1 MSITL
6 GRYSHTGRDPAPR
19 ALDPVVDPAED
30 AGSVTD
36 TICAAVFR
44 ASTPLW
50 WWLALLPSLGL
61 LGGGVVSVGWLFA
74 SGVQTWGNNWPT
86 VWGFEL
92 INYVWWIGIASGGT
106 FISSLFFLLRV
117 QWRTSLSRIA
127 ETMTLFTAVCAA
139 IYPILHLGRP
149 WFFYW
154 LFPYP
159 NTMTLWPQ
167 FKSPLLWDFIA
178 ILAYVVA
185 SVLFWFIG
193 ILPDLAT
200 MRDRASSRAAQ
211 LFYGMLAMGFRGSGR
226 QWRHYRS
233 TYGVMASIMAPLVVS
248 VHSVVGL
255 DFAGGET
262 PGWHSTQFP
271 PFFVFGAIL
280 SGFAAVLILVI
291 PLRRL
296 FRFEAYLTGR
306 HVDILCKLLLVS
318 SLCVSYAYMMDAFS
332 TYYGG
337 DKAELSW
344 FHNRLHGAHASV
356 YYLTLALNCVVPQ
369 LFWFRAFRESQA
381 AVLLV
386 SFAVVVGMWFER
398 FGIVV
403 TSLAHTELPSA
414 WGIYHPSFWDYSLF
428 AGTVGLFST
437 GFLLFIRMFPMIS
450 MFEMRELVVEGRP

>member
-1 MSITL
+1 MSIAL
-6 GRYSHTGRDPAPR
+6 GRIVPTPR
-19 ALDPVVDPAED
+19 RTSLRASDPVVDPAED

-36 TICAAVFR
+36 TVCAAVLR
-44 ASTPLW
+44 PTTPMW
-50 WWLALLPSLGL
+50 WWLAMVPSVGL
-61 LGGGVVSVGWLFA
+61 LGLGAISVGWLFY
-74 SGVQTWGNNWPT
+74 SGIQIWGNNWPT
-86 VWGFEL
+86 VWGFPI

-127 ETMTLFTAVCAA
+127 ETMTLFTAVCAG

-178 ILAYVVA
+178 ILAYVV
-185 SVLFWFIG
+185 SSIVFWYVG
-193 ILPDLAT
+193 VLPDLAT
-200 MRDRASSRAAQ
+200 MRDRARTRFAQ
-211 LFYGMLAMGFRGSGR
+211 VSYGCLALGFRGSGR
-226 QWRHYRS
+226 QWRHYRA
-233 TYGVMASIMAPLVVS
+233 TYGVMAALMAPLVVS

-271 PFFVFGAIL
+271 PFFVFGAVL
-280 SGFAAVLILVI
+280 SGFAAVLLLVL

-296 FRFEAYLTGR
+296 LQFEAYITGR
-306 HVDILCKLLLVS
+306 HVDILCRLLLVS
-318 SLCVSYAYMMDAFS
+318 SLCVAYAYMMDAFS
-332 TYYGG
+332 TYYGA
-337 DKAELSW
+337 DPSDVRW
-344 FHNRLHGAHASV
+344 FHNRLTGAHASV
-356 YYLTLALNCVVPQ
+356 YYLTLLLNCVVPQ
-369 LFWFRAFRESQA
+369 LFWWRAFRLNQ
-381 AVLLV
+381 LV
-386 SFAVVVGMWFER
+386 VFLVGFGVVVGMWFER

-414 WGIYHPSFWDYSLF
+414 WGIYHPTFWDYSLF
-428 AGTVGLFST
+428 AGTVGLFAT
-437 GFLLFIRMFPMIS
+437 GFLLFVRLFPMVS
-450 MFEMRELVVEGRP
+450 MFEMRELVVEDKP

>member
-1 MSITL
+1 VSLAL
-6 GRYSHTGRDPAPR
+6 GHAAAAGPDPR
-19 ALDPVVDPAED
+19 DPVVDPAET
-30 AGSVTD
+30 AGSMTD
-36 TICAAVFR
+36 TVCAAVLR
-44 ASTPLW
+44 KETPLW
-50 WWLALLPSLGL
+50 WWIMLAPSLALLGLG
-61 LGGGVVSVGWLFA
+61 VIAVGWLLF
-74 SGVQTWGNNWPT
+74 SGVQAWGNNWPT

-106 FISSLFFLLRV
+106 FISSLFFLLRAD
-117 QWRTSLSRIA
+117 WRTSLSRIA
-127 ETMTLFTAVCAA
+127 ETMTLFTAICAG

-149 WFFYW
+149 WYFYW

-178 ILAYVVA
+178 ILTYVIS
-185 SVLFWFIG
+185 SVLFWYIG

-200 MRDRASSRAAQ
+200 MRDRAQGRFAQ
-211 LFYGMLAMGFRGSGR
+211 LAYGSLALGFRGSGT

-233 TYGVMASIMAPLVVS
+233 TYATMAAIMAPLVVS

-280 SGFAAVLILVI
+280 SGFAAVLILVL

-296 FRFEAYLTGR
+296 FRFEPFVTGR
-306 HVDILCKLLLVS
+306 HIDVLCKLLLVS
-318 SLCVSYAYMMDAFS
+318 SLCVAYAYMMDAFS

-344 FHNRLHGAHASV
+344 FHDRLTGAHAPV
-356 YYLTLALNCVVPQ
+356 YYLTLVLNCTVPQ
-369 LFWFRAFRESQA
+369 LFWWRAFRMNQVI
-381 AVLLV
+381 VLLV
-386 SFAVVVGMWFER
+386 SFSAIVGMWFER

-403 TSLAHTELPSA
+403 VSLGHTELPSA

-428 AGTVGLFST
+428 AGTIGLFAT
-437 GFLLFIRMFPMIS
+437 GFLLFIRLFPMVS
-450 MFEMRELVVEGRP
+450 MFEMRELIEERAR

>member
-1 MSITL
+1 MSLAL
-6 GRYSHTGRDPAPR
+6 GRAIPERLHAHDPI
-19 ALDPVVDPAED
+19 VDPAETAASMTD
-30 AGSVTD
+30 AV
-36 TICAAVFR
+36 CAAVLR
-44 ASTPLW
+44 TDTPLW
-50 WWLALLPSLGL
+50 WWIALSASLGL
-61 LGGGVVSVGWLFA
+61 LGLGVVAVGWLLF
-74 SGVQTWGNNWPT
+74 SGVQAWGNNWPT

-106 FISSLFFLLRV
+106 FISSLFFLLHAD
-117 QWRTSLSRIA
+117 WRTSLSRVA
-127 ETMTLFTAVCAA
+127 ETMTLFTAICAG

-149 WFFYW
+149 WYFYW

-178 ILAYVVA
+178 ILAYVI
-185 SVLFWFIG
+185 SSILFWYIG

-200 MRDRASSRAAQ
+200 LRDRAQGRFAQ
-211 LFYGMLAMGFRGSGR
+211 IAYGSLAMGFRGSGT

-233 TYGVMASIMAPLVVS
+233 TYATMAAIMAPLVVS

-280 SGFAAVLILVI
+280 SGFAAVLILVL

-296 FRFEAYLTGR
+296 FGFEAFVTGR
-306 HVDILCKLLLVS
+306 HVDILCRLLLVS
-318 SLCVSYAYMMDAFS
+318 SLCVSYAYLMDAFS

-337 DKAELSW
+337 DKAELNW
-344 FHNRLHGAHASV
+344 FHDRLTGAHASV
-356 YYLTLALNCVVPQ
+356 YYLTLLLNCLIPQ
-369 LFWFRAFRESQA
+369 LFWWRAFRLNQML
-381 AVLLV
+381 VLLV
-386 SFAVVVGMWFER
+386 CFGVVVGMWFER

-403 TSLAHTELPSA
+403 DSLGHTELPSA
-414 WGIYHPSFWDYSLF
+414 WGIYHPSFWDYALF
-428 AGTVGLFST
+428 AGTVGLFAT
-437 GFLLFIRMFPMIS
+437 GFLLFVRLFPMVS
-450 MFEMRELVVEGRP
+450 MFEMRELIAERAQ